1 MQAPFK
7 IFSTLIRALDNEMAP
22 TRQDKDPLKEKQKN
36 GNGKKK
42 KNSSDFNGLDDDD
55 NNFDDNV
62 VDEEDEEG
70 SDDGPIEIADNDEDY
85 NDILKNSGN
94 KPSDTDKDN
103 QNKVQVNMEGIKDEE
118 DENDIQK
125 RFSVIYFRIRAV
137 AGLSR
142 QSRVKNFR
150 FYNGIPFH
158 SCPSLL
164 FRSYANC
171 GFCCNRWQPTNRVLT
186 PFLHPANEKWARG
199 RPGRPRSWL
208 YELHDR
214 GLRIYS

>member
-1 MQAPFK
+1 
-7 IFSTLIRALDNEMAP
+7 MAP

-125 RFSVIYFRIRAV
+125 RFSQMRNGQGGGLGDLEVGSTNYMTEGFGFIADDEGECDETTEEDLIYLNDPSINLNTV
-137 AGLSR
+137 DILS
-142 QSRVKNFR
+142 KF
-150 FYNGIPFH
+150 
-158 SCPSLL
+158 
-164 FRSYANC
+164 
-171 GFCCNRWQPTNRVLT
+171 
-186 PFLHPANEKWARG
+186 FLD
-199 RPGRPRSWL
+199 L
-208 YELHDR
+208 
-214 GLRIYS
+214 